1 MEESL
6 LANQIVVDTLVF
18 TLDDYLVIPLRSKE
32 NLATWH
38 QKVGPSISVATSYDE
53 DIYTRRGGQVA
64 GRIREG
70 RKELGLEYSETEM
83 AENKKSTDQKQ
94 LGDFEEK
101 RKVIYLDP
109 DDDLNQATERLE
121 NTKEQRVAIV
131 VPQQGVLRSGV
142 ALRLLNKRAREMG
155 KDLSI
160 ISADRQVRAVAQAA
174 GFRVTESLE
183 SPPTGLSP
191 ASRSPVRATAERKR
205 TSSSPTRTPID
216 EASLTQPLSEE
227 KAFGAFK
234 SLVEKHFE
242 NLKYRERNLAKRA
255 KTLDRLAGLSKVSLI
270 FLGAFIATRVFA
282 DSLFGATNLVNAFTY
297 VLAGVLTATIAGLN
311 AGFKWESR
319 SIELAKLAAS
329 TQAAREKAEIEKTR
343 IPTIAD
349 QHEREEAIKKLLEK
363 LTGQSTAFYEEAST
377 LGFNSVA
384 DVQRFSKR
392 LD

>member
-1 MEESL
+1 
-6 LANQIVVDTLVF
+6 
-18 TLDDYLVIPLRSKE
+18 
-32 NLATWH
+32 
-38 QKVGPSISVATSYDE
+38 
-53 DIYTRRGGQVA
+53 
-64 GRIREG
+64 
-70 RKELGLEYSETEM
+70 M
-83 AENKKSTDQKQ
+83 AENKKSTAQEQ

-131 VPQQGVLRSGV
+131 VPQQGVLRSAV

-183 SPPTGLSP
+183 SPPT
-191 ASRSPVRATAERKR
+191 SRSPVRAAADRKR

-242 NLKYRERNLAKRA
+242 NLKYRERDLAKRA

-282 DSLFGATNLVNAFTY
+282 DSLFGATNLINVLTY

-349 QHEREEAIKKLLEK
+349 QREREEAIKKLLEK
-363 LTGQSTAFYEEAST
+363 LTGQSTAF
-377 LGFNSVA
+377 
-384 DVQRFSKR
+384 
-392 LD
+392 